1 MTAPHVPDGCC
12 VCTEELSVLDFTVCI
27 GEHEA
32 HDACAHDRSLVAHCC
47 VCGTL
52 GVREDIT
59 GWGLAGKDDLCPLC
73 LADRLAEVA
82 AERAEAESEVRHAG

>member
-52 GVREDIT
+52 GV
-59 GWGLAGKDDLCPLC
+59 LC